1 MAGST
6 PVGRVRG
13 GQRQPVPAQL
23 NWRLYRLCLAPVA
36 VALLICAFSFS
47 SPPAPLSS
55 SLSPEA
61 FEGGR
66 ALAQLQRMATIAPR
80 RRPGSRGDARLL
92 AYIEAQLGA
101 LGGPGSG
108 GYRLQVVHRSGETPW
123 GRRELRLLIASRA
136 GAGSLPPIALIA
148 HRDSAL
154 TGAPAQLS
162 GTAVLLELAN
172 VLAQT
177 ETRHPVYV
185 IVSDDG
191 SGGAASSAQW
201 LGALGRLD
209 AAIVLGDLGGSTLRT
224 PLVQPYSAG
233 LGDAPE
239 VLSGTLAGAL
249 RSNLGMDPGMP
260 SLASQLAHLAFPL
273 TTGEQGPLNAA
284 GIPSVQVSLAGE
296 RGETAG
302 EPVDQARLQAVGSA
316 VLSAFYALD
325 RGRALPA
332 ASSAGLRLSGRVL
345 PQWPIALLA
354 LSLLIAPLAL
364 ACDALVRIARRG
376 RRVGRWLA
384 LAPFCAWPFAL
395 SAASLRALA
404 AVGVL
409 HAPANPL
416 PADAL
421 SFDAGSLAALIVA
434 VGVLMLC
441 WRLWL
446 RLAPAA
452 GFRAPA
458 RSAAAG
464 PAALCGGCLLSLL
477 VWLVNPYASLLG
489 ALALHLWLVALCPR
503 RRPGGRAARL
513 AIVLAPALAPLAL
526 LIAFYALSL
535 GLSPAG
541 TLLEGMVMIGG
552 GSVSLGGVLAWSL
565 AVGTLVAVALAVLGA
580 GGAPSR
586 RLRLPPLEEAVLL
599 RPEQAPVYR
608 ERVAGVRDTRA
619 LR

>member
-1 MAGST
+1 M
-6 PVGRVRG
+6 GRVRG
-13 GQRQPVPAQL
+13 GQRQPAPAQL

-36 VALLICAFSFS
+36 IALLIVAFSFS

-66 ALAQLQRMATIAPR
+66 ALAQLRRMMAIAPR
-80 RRPGSRGDARLL
+80 RRPGSRGDGRLL
-92 AYIEAQLGA
+92 TYIEAQLGA
-101 LGGPGSG
+101 LGASGGG
-108 GYRLQVVHRSGETPW
+108 GYRLQVVQRESQTPW
-123 GRRELRLLIASRA
+123 GRRQLRLLIASRA
-136 GAGSLPPIALIA
+136 GSSSLAPIVLIA

-154 TGAPAQLS
+154 SGAPAQLS
-162 GTAVLLELAN
+162 GAAVLLELAN

-185 IVSDDG
+185 IVADDG

-201 LGALGRLD
+201 LGALGVRLD
-209 AAIVLGDLGGSTLRT
+209 AAIVLGDLGGSTLRM
-224 PLVQPYSAG
+224 PLVQPFSAG
-233 LGDAPE
+233 LGGAPE
-239 VLSGTLAGAL
+239 VLSGTLANAL
-249 RSNLGMDPGMP
+249 RSNLGVDPGKP

-296 RGETAG
+296 RGETAA
-302 EPVDQARLQAVGSA
+302 EPVGQARLQAVGRA

-325 RGRALPA
+325 RGPGLPA
-332 ASSAGLRLSGRVL
+332 APSTGLRLSGRVL

-364 ACDALVRIARRG
+364 ACDALVRVARRE
-376 RRVGRWLA
+376 RRVTRWLA

-395 SAASLRALA
+395 SAVSLRALA

-409 HAPANPL
+409 HAPSTPL
-416 PADAL
+416 AADAL
-421 SFDAGSLAALIVA
+421 SFDAGSLTALIVA
-434 VGVLMLC
+434 VAVLMLC

-446 RLAPAA
+446 RLAPSA
-452 GFRAPA
+452 GFGAPA

-464 PAALCGGCLLSLL
+464 LAALFGGCLLSLV

-489 ALALHLWLVALCPR
+489 ALALHLWLLALCPR
-503 RRPGGRAARL
+503 RRPSDRAARL
-513 AIVLAPALAPLAL
+513 ALVVVPPLAPLAL
-526 LIAFYALSL
+526 LIAFYMLSL

-541 TLLEGMVMIGG
+541 TLLEAMVMIGG
-552 GSVSLGGVLAWSL
+552 GSVSVGGVLVWSL
-565 AVGTLVAVALAVLGA
+565 AFGTLVAVALAAVGA
-580 GGAPSR
+580 SGAPRR
-586 RLRLPPLEEAVLL
+586 RLRLPPLDEAVLL
-599 RPEQAPVYR
+599 RAEQPPVYR